1 MTPRLRLSLGLGL
14 AGVAWGSALQAQQ
27 AAPAYTA
34 DDFAVILKSPQER
47 NDPDLNGFA
56 GAGTFSNGDSSDGTE
71 IVVRGQVT
79 PDPQP
84 DPKRASNPDGVM
96 QPEVNPVPQRR
107 RPGLAPV
114 APGGQGA
121 GFP

>member
-1 MTPRLRLSLGLGL
+1 MTPRLRLGLGLGL

-34 DDFAVILKSPQER
+34 DDFAAILLQER

-56 GAGTFSNGDSSDGTE
+56 GAGTFSNGDSSDGTK
-71 IVVRGQVT
+71 IVVRGPVT

-84 DPKRASNPDGVM
+84 DPKRASNPGGVM

-107 RPGLAPV
+107 RPGLAPA
-114 APGGQGA
+114 APSGQG
-121 GFP
+121 GGLP

>member
-1 MTPRLRLSLGLGL
+1 MTPRLRLGLGLGLGL

-56 GAGTFSNGDSSDGTE
+56 DRSHALPDGATVAAGT
-71 IVVRGQVT
+71 RR

-84 DPKRASNPDGVM
+84 DPKRASNPDDVM
-96 QPEVNPVPQRR
+96 QPEVTPVPQRR